1 MYSFFASD
9 RIGNILI
16 LSGKEVKHYKVRR
29 IQKKEEFIV
38 FYNSKAYKCQFY
50 KEEKGNIL
58 VKILEE
64 LKTKESTCILH
75 LLVAVP
81 VDIGVM
87 DDILRFA
94 NETGFSTLRPVIT
107 SRSFHNKNIIERKR
121 ERWKNIVKESSK
133 QAGRPVPLEILDPV
147 DIYTAEVKGKGIVMD
162 SRGIPVSLRDFKDF
176 NEFTVAIGPEG
187 GFSEEE
193 IKILKEKGFTP
204 IKLKPYIFRVE
215 TAVAVAGGIFSNLSL
230 LS

>member
-1 MYSFFASD
+1 MYSFFASN

-50 KEEKGNIL
+50 KEEKGNVL

-64 LKTKESTCILH
+64 VKTEESTCTLH

-87 DDILRFA
+87 EDVLRFA
-94 NETGFSTLRPVIT
+94 NETGFSTLRPLIT
-107 SRSFHNKNIIERKR
+107 SRSFNNKNIIERKK
-121 ERWKNIVKESSK
+121 ERWKNIVRESSK

-162 SRGIPVSLRDFKDF
+162 SRGIPVSLREFKDF

-193 IKILKEKGFTP
+193 IKILKKKGFTP

>member
-9 RIGNILI
+9 SIGNILI

-29 IQKKEEFIV
+29 IQRKEKLIV
-38 FYNSKAYKCQFY
+38 FYNSKAYRCQFY

-64 LKTKESTCILH
+64 LKLEEINRTLH
-75 LLVAVP
+75 LLIAVP
-81 VDIGVM
+81 VNIGVM
-87 DDILRFA
+87 EDALRFA
-94 NETGFSTLRPVIT
+94 NETGFSTLTPLIT
-107 SRSFHNKNIIERKR
+107 SRSFNNKDIIKRKR

-133 QAGRPVPLEILDPV
+133 QAVRPVPLKILDPV
-147 DIYTAEVKGKGIVMD
+147 DIHAVEVKGKGIVMD
-162 SRGIPVSLRDFKDF
+162 SHGTPISLKDLKDF
-176 NEFTVAIGPEG
+176 DEFTVAIGPEG

-204 IKLKPYIFRVE
+204 VKLKPYIFRVE
-215 TAVAVAGGIFSNLSL
+215 TAVAVTGGLLSNLSL

>member
-1 MYSFFASD
+1 MYSFLASN

-16 LSGKEVKHYKVRR
+16 LSGREVKHYKVRR
-29 IQKKEEFIV
+29 IQRKEEFIV
-38 FYNSKAYKCQFY
+38 FYNGKAYKCQFY

-58 VKILEE
+58 VKILKE
-64 LKTKESTCILH
+64 LKIEESTCTLH
-75 LLVAVP
+75 LLVAIP
-81 VDIGVM
+81 VDIRVM

-94 NETGFSTLRPVIT
+94 NETGFSTLRPLIT
-107 SRSFHNKNIIERKR
+107 SRGFHNRNIIERKR
-121 ERWKNIVKESSK
+121 ERWVNIVKESSK

-147 DIYTAEVKGKGIVMD
+147 DIQAVEVKGKGIVMD
-162 SRGIPVSLRDFKDF
+162 SHGTPMSLKDLKDF
-176 NEFTVAIGPEG
+176 DEFTVAIGPEG

-215 TAVAVAGGIFSNLSL
+215 TAVAVIGGLLSNLSL